1 MSWRDE
7 QRPPSFR
14 GVPFKVQAN
23 TRIGGRRGFT
33 YEFAK
38 SERSV
43 DEDLGRRVS
52 RASVSAYVIGLDCLE
67 QADELEAALQKEG
80 GGLLVL
86 PTMGRAI
93 LRCEVY
99 QRVETKDEGGIV
111 RFEMNFVRSQ
121 TDAATP
127 ARPEDTQAVSKA
139 AAGQAATAAELSAGT
154 DDDWS

>member
-7 QRPPSFR
+7 QRPASFR

-67 QADELEAALQKEG
+67 QADDLELALQAEG

-86 PTMGRAI
+86 PTMGQAI

-99 QRVETKDEGGIV
+99 QRIETKDEGGIV
-111 RFEMNFVRSQ
+111 RFEMSFVRSQ
-121 TDAATP
+121 SGAVSQAP
-127 ARPEDTQAVSKA
+127 PEDTQAASRSA
-139 AAGQAATAAELSAGT
+139 AAQTATASELSAGT

>member
-23 TRIGGRRGFT
+23 TRIGGRRGLT

-52 RASVSAYVIGLDCLE
+52 RASVSAYVIGLDCLA
-67 QADELEAALQKEG
+67 QADELEAALQTEG

-99 QRVETKDEGGIV
+99 QRIETKDEGGIV
-111 RFEMNFVRSQ
+111 RFEMTFVRSQ
-121 TDAATP
+121 SGAASQ
-127 ARPEDTQAVSKA
+127 ARPEDTQAASTASA
-139 AAGQAATAAELSAGT
+139 AQLADASVLSAGT

>member
-52 RASVSAYVIGLDCLE
+52 RAIVSAYVIGLDCLS
-67 QADELEAALQKEG
+67 QADELEAALQTEG

-93 LRCEVY
+93 LRCEAY
-99 QRVETKDEGGIV
+99 QRIETKDEGGIV
-111 RFEMNFVRSQ
+111 RFEMTFVRSQ
-121 TDAATP
+121 SGAGSQ
-127 ARPEDTQAVSKA
+127 ARPEDTQAASKA
-139 AAGQAATAAELSAGT
+139 AAAEAASATELSAGT

>member
-52 RASVSAYVIGLDCLE
+52 RATVSGYVIGLDCLQ

-121 TDAATP
+121 SGAAAQ
-127 ARPEDTQAVSKA
+127 ARPEDTQAAAKA
-139 AAGQAATAAELSAGT
+139 AAQKTASAAELSAGT
-154 DDDWS
+154 PDDWT

>member
-14 GVPFKVQAN
+14 GVPFKVQTN

-43 DEDLGRRVS
+43 DEDLGRRVA

-67 QADELEAALQKEG
+67 QADELEAALLKEG

-99 QRVETKDEGGIV
+99 QRTETKDEGGIV
-111 RFEMNFVRSQ
+111 RFEMTFVRSQ
-121 TDAATP
+121 SGATSQ
-127 ARPEDTQAVSKA
+127 AQAEDTQAASGASA
-139 AAGQAATAAELSAGT
+139 AQLADATDLSAGT